1 MITLK
6 NVSKYYY
13 NKGIIYRGEKLINWD
28 PAAGT
33 ALSNEEVVYSEE
45 MPMTPDKGRAVP
57 SGKRQTPGSISFVPP
72 VAGMIIG
79 GEVIKDLIGIN
90 K

>member
-1 MITLK
+1 
-6 NVSKYYY
+6 
-13 NKGIIYRGEKLINWD
+13 
-28 PAAGT
+28 
-33 ALSNEEVVYSEE
+33 

>member
-1 MITLK
+1 MEK
-6 NVSKYYY
+6 RNVY
-13 NKGIIYRGEKLINWD
+13 I
-28 PAAGT
+28 
-33 ALSNEEVVYSEE
+33 ALHWAYILASFERRSNEMLYIE
-45 MPMTPDKGRAVP
+45 
-57 SGKRQTPGSISFVPP
+57 GKRQTPGSISFVPP